1 MIRFQRPELPPS
13 EAITAYLDRSREER
27 WFSNGGPCAKLLQ
40 ERLGERVGA
49 YCTPV
54 ANGTL
59 GLMVALAATLNGP
72 TGGEALMPSFT
83 FIATPQAA
91 IWSGL
96 RPRLHDVDPE
106 HWHLE
111 PDGLEASL
119 ARSDE
124 ARVAIAVSAFG
135 TPPPPTV
142 RERWER
148 ACRTARVP
156 LIVDSA
162 AAFGAVGED
171 GVPIGRQGDVEVV
184 SFHATKPFAIGEGGA
199 IFTRDRELH
208 RRIEREV
215 NFGFRP
221 DHSVASARGL
231 NAKMSE
237 LHAATALAVL
247 DDFDEVLKRR
257 RAAAAEMRRQVQVP
271 GAWQHGCERST
282 WQFAPFLFAEERERE
297 RALAGCRDSI
307 ETRIYYRPVQQLI
320 GEQAALIDGGTP
332 CSEDLFRRLLCLP
345 MANDLSGDEIAAIA
359 AAVSA

>member
-1 MIRFQRPELPPS
+1 MIRFQRPELPPG
-13 EAITAYLDRSREER
+13 EAIGFYLDRSRESR

-59 GLMVALAATLNGP
+59 GLMVALGATLGKG

-83 FIATPQAA
+83 FIATPEAA

-96 RPRLHDVDPE
+96 RPRLHDVDAE
-106 HWHLE
+106 HWHLDPE
-111 PDGLEASL
+111 GLDATLST
-119 ARSDE
+119 SHQV
-124 ARVAIAVSAFG
+124 RVAIAVSAFG
-135 TPPPPTV
+135 TPPPVAV
-142 RERWER
+142 REQWEG
-148 ACRTARVP
+148 ACRRAELP

-208 RRIEREV
+208 ERIEREV

-221 DHSVASARGL
+221 DHSVSSTRGL

-247 DDFDEVLKRR
+247 DGFDEVLERR
-257 RAAAAEMRRQVQVP
+257 RATAAEMQGRIDGPVT
-271 GAWQHGCERST
+271 WQRESERST
-282 WQFAPFLFAEERERE
+282 WQFAPLLFADEAARES
-297 RALAGCRDSI
+297 AVAACRDRV
-307 ETRIYYRPVQQLI
+307 ETRVYYQPVQQLI
-320 GEQAALIDGGTP
+320 GGEVALIDTGTP
-332 CSEDLFRRLLCLP
+332 CAEDLYRRMLCLP
-345 MANDLSGDEIAAIA
+345 MANDLTTDETSTIV
-359 AAVSA
+359 AAVSG